1 MATLSP
7 DKIINNLEETFGKQI
22 TPDISNP
29 SAIYLKADPSLL
41 KDLVEYVSDRLKG
54 RFVTCAATDLRKDK
68 GKFNVVYIFSLDRD
82 RTFLCIK
89 IDIDPQYAQ
98 IDSITPIIP
107 GANWAERELK
117 DMSGINS
124 QGHPDL
130 RRLILADDWPEEE
143 YPLRE
148 DFAFDYKPASASGVS
163 AGLKPLPAST
173 TLLPLG
179 SFYAQKETTAYFNLF
194 IYGEKVVD
202 VDYRGFYNHR
212 GLEKMADSVLSY
224 DQITFVAERI
234 CACCGFSHSTCYC
247 QAIEAAAQIEVPL
260 RAKFIRT
267 LLLEIER
274 LYSHSLWLASLCNME
289 GLTHLF
295 VKCCALQQYILEISH
310 LLTGNRIIF
319 GMNIIGGV
327 RKDISKEN
335 RSYLNKLV
343 HRTEKQLKAIIEIL
357 QGELSFSSQM
367 KMISSIPLNDAEKFC
382 AVGHT
387 ARASGIKIDVRIDHP
402 YAAYEC
408 MKIEPVCRDEGD
420 NLARISVKL
429 DEMNQ
434 SLSLIRETLEK
445 MPEGEIN
452 LKVVEIPPN
461 TDSLSAVES
470 PRGETV
476 HYVLT
481 GENNR
486 PLRWKIKSATFS
498 NLQVVPA
505 MLRGTNIA
513 DARISINSIDPC
525 FSCIE
530 H

>member
-1 MATLSP
+1 MEAPLQSE
-7 DKIINNLEETFGKQI
+7 IINSLKETFNEQI
-22 TPDISNP
+22 ILDSVNP
-29 SAIYLKADPSLL
+29 SVIYIKTDASLL
-41 KDLVEYVSDRLKG
+41 RTLVEYVSIQLKG
-54 RFVTCAATDLRKDK
+54 RFVTCAAIDHRKDME
-68 GKFNVVYIFSLDRD
+68 KFIVIHIFSLDKEK
-82 RTFLCIK
+82 TFLCIK
-89 IDIDPQYAQ
+89 MDLDPSSAQ

-107 GANWAERELK
+107 GANWAERKLR
-117 DMSGINS
+117 DLSGITS

-130 RRLILADDWPEEE
+130 RRLILADDWPEGE
-143 YPLRE
+143 YPLRR
-148 DFAFDYKPASASGVS
+148 DFPFDYKPASVSGV
-163 AGLKPLPAST
+163 APGLKSPPAST

-179 SFYAQKETTAYFNLF
+179 SFYSQKEITTYLNLF

-202 VDYRGFYNHR
+202 ADYRGFYNHR
-212 GLEKMADSVLSY
+212 GLEKMGDSVLHY
-224 DQITFVAERI
+224 HQIPFAAERI

-247 QAIEAAAQIEVPL
+247 QAIESAAHLEVPP

-295 VKCCALQQYILEISH
+295 LKCCTLQHSILNLSQ

-327 RKDISKEN
+327 RKDISKN
-335 RSYLNKLV
+335 YQPYLYKLIERV
-343 HRTEKQLKAIIEIL
+343 EKELKSIL
-357 QGELSFSSQM
+357 EELQAELSLFSRL
-367 KMISSIPLNDAEKFC
+367 KGISTLLYNDVQRYC
-382 AVGHT
+382 ALGQT
-387 ARASGIKIDVRIDHP
+387 ARASGVEIDVRVDHP
-402 YAAYEC
+402 YAAYNSI
-408 MKIEPVCRDEGD
+408 KIEPICREEGD
-420 NLARISVKL
+420 NLARISIRL
-429 DEMNQ
+429 DEMIQ

-452 LKVVEIPPN
+452 LNVVEIPPH

-470 PRGETV
+470 PKGEIV
-476 HYVLT
+476 HYLLT

-486 PLRWKIKSATFS
+486 PLRWDIKTATFS
-498 NLQVVPA
+498 NFQIIPI

-513 DARISINSIDPC
+513 DARITINSIDPC
-525 FSCIE
+525 FSCME

>member
-1 MATLSP
+1 MATLLP
-7 DKIINNLEETFGKQI
+7 DNIINNLEEKFGEQI
-22 TPDISNP
+22 TVDSSKPT
-29 SAIYLKADPSLL
+29 AIYIKTDPSLL
-41 KDLVEYVSDRLKG
+41 KELAEHVCSRLKG

-68 GKFNVVYIFSLDRD
+68 GKFNIVYIFSLDQD
-82 RTFLCIK
+82 QIFLCIK
-89 IDIDPQYAQ
+89 MDIDPQHDQ

-107 GANWAERELK
+107 GANWAERELN
-117 DMSGINS
+117 DMSGIRCE
-124 QGHPDL
+124 GHPDL
-130 RRLILADDWPEEE
+130 RRLVLADDWPVGE
-143 YPLRE
+143 YPLRK
-148 DFAFDYKPASASGVS
+148 DFAFDYKPASTSGASPGI
-163 AGLKPLPAST
+163 KPLPAST

-212 GLEKMADSVLSY
+212 GLEKMADSLLSY
-224 DQITFVAERI
+224 DQITFAAERI

-247 QAIEAAAQIEVPL
+247 QAIEAAAHIEVPL

-289 GLTHLF
+289 GLKHLF
-295 VKCCALQQYILEISH
+295 IKCCVLQQYILEISQ

-319 GMNIIGGV
+319 GMNTIGGV
-327 RKDISKEN
+327 RKDIPKEH
-335 RSYLNKLV
+335 RSHLNKLIN
-343 HRTEKQLKAIIEIL
+343 RTEKQLKTIIETL

-367 KMISSIPLNDAEKFC
+367 KMISNIPLNDAEKLC
-382 AVGHT
+382 VVGHT
-387 ARASGIKIDVRIDHP
+387 ARASGIKIDARIDHP
-402 YAAYEC
+402 YAAYEDI
-408 MKIEPVCRDEGD
+408 KVDPVYREEGD
-420 NLARISVKL
+420 NLARISIRL

-434 SLSLIRETLEK
+434 SLSLIRETLGK
-445 MPEGEIN
+445 MPKGEIN
-452 LKVVEIPPN
+452 LKSIEIPPN